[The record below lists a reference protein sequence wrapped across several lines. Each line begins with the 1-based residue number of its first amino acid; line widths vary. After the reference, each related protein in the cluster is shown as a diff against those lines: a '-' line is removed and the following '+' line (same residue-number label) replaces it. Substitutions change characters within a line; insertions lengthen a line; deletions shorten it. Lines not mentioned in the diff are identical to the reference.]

1 MSSERAG
8 KSPHMQIWTFTY
20 IYIHANKYLEVCGWW
35 VSGRRVGACEAVTK
49 FNNNSAV
56 GKLFDNLIAVV

>member
-1 MSSERAG
+1 
-8 KSPHMQIWTFTY
+8 
-20 IYIHANKYLEVCGWW
+20 
-35 VSGRRVGACEAVTK
+35 VGACEAVTK